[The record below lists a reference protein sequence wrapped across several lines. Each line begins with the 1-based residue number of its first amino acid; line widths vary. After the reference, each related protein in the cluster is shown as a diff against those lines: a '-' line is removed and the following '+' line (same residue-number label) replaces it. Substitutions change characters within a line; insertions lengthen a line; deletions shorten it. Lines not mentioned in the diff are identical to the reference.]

1 MLLKALTEA
10 FGVPG
15 QEHEVRDILRDHVRP
30 HCDEVETDS
39 IGNLIAI
46 KRGASKDGPK
56 VMLAAHMD
64 EIGLMVTYIEKSGVL
79 RFYPVGGIDPRV
91 LVSKQVLVGRD
102 RIPGVIGAKPI
113 HLQKRDESEKPFE
126 LEGLYID
133 IGAKDKDEAEKL
145 VKLGDGVIFAT
156 QYAEIGSGRAKA
168 KAFDDRVGCAV
179 IAELLAKDRRW
190 GFTLQAVFT
199 VQEEVGARGAQVA
212 AYALEPNLA
221 VALEGTTA
229 SDVPGSKEHL
239 YSTRL
244 GKGPALTHT
253 DASLLADMRIV
264 RRLMEVAEARGI
276 PFQLRELA
284 VGGTDA
290 GRIHLIREGIPAGV
304 VSVPTR
310 YIHSPVSIIDK
321 QDFEHTLMLME
332 AFLDSIDERGL
343 PC

>member
-1 MLLKALTEA
+1 MLLKALAEA
-10 FGVPG
+10 FGVSG
-15 QEHEVRDILRDHVRP
+15 QEHEVRGVLRDYVRP

-46 KRGASKDGPK
+46 KRGASKDAPK

-64 EIGLMVTYIEKSGVL
+64 EIGLMITYIEKSGVL
-79 RFYPVGGIDPRV
+79 RFYPVGGVDPRV
-91 LVSKQVLVGRD
+91 LVSKQVLVGKD
-102 RIPGVIGAKPI
+102 RVPGVIGAKPI
-113 HLQKRDESEKPFE
+113 HLQKHDEAEKPFE
-126 LEGLYID
+126 LEGMYID

-168 KAFDDRVGCAV
+168 KAFDDRAGCAV
-179 IAELLAKDRRW
+179 IAELLARDRRW
-190 GFTLQAVFT
+190 NFTLQAVFT

-212 AYALEPNLA
+212 AYALQPDLA

-229 SDVPGSKEHL
+229 SDVPGSKKHL
-239 YSTRL
+239 YSTSL

-253 DASLLADMRIV
+253 DASLIADMRIV
-264 RRLMEVAEARGI
+264 RRLMEVAGARGI
-276 PFQLRELA
+276 PFQMRELA

-290 GRIHLIREGIPAGV
+290 GRIHLIREGIPAAV

-321 QDFEHTLMLME
+321 QDYEHTLALVG

>member
-15 QEHEVRDILRDHVRP
+15 QEHEVRDILRDYVRP
-30 HCDEVETDS
+30 HCDEIETDS

-46 KRGASKDGPK
+46 KRGTSKDGPK

-113 HLQKRDESEKPFE
+113 HLQKREEADKPFE

-145 VKLGDGVIFAT
+145 VKLGDGVVFAT
-156 QYAEIGSGRAKA
+156 RYAEIGSDRAKA
-168 KAFDDRVGCAV
+168 KAFDDRVGCAI
-179 IAELLAKDRRW
+179 IAELLARDQRW
-190 GFTLQAVFT
+190 SFTLQAVFT

-212 AYALEPNLA
+212 AYRLEPNLA
-221 VALEGTTA
+221 IALEGTTA
-229 SDVPGSKEHL
+229 SDVPGSKEHQ

-253 DASLLADMRIV
+253 DASLVADMRIV
-264 RRLMEVAEARGI
+264 RRLAEVAEARGI
-276 PFQLRELA
+276 PFQFRELA

-290 GRIHLIREGIPAGV
+290 GRIHLVREGIPAAV

-321 QDFEHTLMLME
+321 RDFEHTLALVG

>member
-1 MLLKALTEA
+1 
-10 FGVPG
+10 
-15 QEHEVRDILRDHVRP
+15 
-30 HCDEVETDS
+30 
-39 IGNLIAI
+39 
-46 KRGASKDGPK
+46 
-56 VMLAAHMD
+56 
-64 EIGLMVTYIEKSGVL
+64 
-79 RFYPVGGIDPRV
+79 
-91 LVSKQVLVGRD
+91 
-102 RIPGVIGAKPI
+102 
-113 HLQKRDESEKPFE
+113 
-126 LEGLYID
+126 
-133 IGAKDKDEAEKL
+133 
-145 VKLGDGVIFAT
+145 
-156 QYAEIGSGRAKA
+156 
-168 KAFDDRVGCAV
+168 
-179 IAELLAKDRRW
+179 
-190 GFTLQAVFT
+190 VFT

-212 AYALEPNLA
+212 AYALEPDLA